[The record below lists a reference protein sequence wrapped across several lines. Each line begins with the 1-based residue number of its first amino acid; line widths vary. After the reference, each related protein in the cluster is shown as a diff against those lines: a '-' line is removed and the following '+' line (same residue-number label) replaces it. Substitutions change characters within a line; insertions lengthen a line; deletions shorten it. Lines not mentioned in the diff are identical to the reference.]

1 MPVLTSSPLLNV
13 EIPSESTCFTSSYV
27 AIPVTDRLVTVR
39 FVPVQS
45 SANVAASPPPTAV
58 LAIPT
63 HFDVDEL

>member
-39 FVPVQS
+39 FVPVQVS
-45 SANVAASPPPTAV
+45 DNSDGAPDKAV